1 MPDWLQ
7 AIILGALQGLTEF
20 LPVSSSGHLVLFQ
33 EWLSEDFFAA
43 GDELFFDLVL
53 HVGTLLPVLWFYRS
67 SLEGV
72 ALSPTAAPSRA
83 DAGGW
88 LAWLRAEPSRWLA
101 LCVVV
106 ATIPTGLIGVLLEDQ
121 FEALFSSVTPVCVA
135 LLVTGGLLFATRFID
150 SPDPDK
156 APRMAAWMALA
167 LGVIQGLAI
176 TPGISRSGSTIALA
190 LFLGLDREQAAR
202 FSFLASVPAIIGA
215 VLFKARDG
223 MPTGDID
230 WLVVGVGFV
239 TALLVGYGALVLLV
253 ALVKKGKL
261 HRFAYYVWPLAVV
274 ARIWLA

>member
-7 AIILGALQGLTEF
+7 AVILGLLQGLTEF

-53 HVGTLLPVLWFYRS
+53 HVGTLIPVLWFYRS
-67 SLEGV
+67 ELKGV
-72 ALSPTAAPSRA
+72 VVSPTAAPSRA
-83 DAGGW
+83 EAGGW
-88 LAWLRAEPSRWLA
+88 LAWLKAEPSRWLA

-106 ATIPTGLIGVLLEDQ
+106 ATIPTGLIGVGLEDH

-135 LLVTGGLLFATRFID
+135 LLVTGALLFSTRFVK
-150 SPDPDK
+150 SPGPGE
-156 APRMAAWMALA
+156 APKMALWMALA

-215 VLFKARDG
+215 VVFKARDG
-223 MPTGDID
+223 IPTGDID

-239 TALLVGYGALVLLV
+239 TSMAVGYGALVMLV
-253 ALVKKGKL
+253 ALVKRGKL

-274 ARIWLA
+274 AWIWLA